1 MSFVDEP
8 AEQRV
13 NRQRALEAVQT
24 GADTVA
30 VACPF
35 CTTMLEDGI
44 GAVDK
49 KGDVQVKDVAELIWE
64 SVESNQSPSAA
75 GLPADSG

>member
-8 AEQRV
+8 AEKRV
-13 NRQRALEAVQT
+13 NRERAREAVAT

-44 GAVDK
+44 NAV
-49 KGDVQVKDVAELIWE
+49 KGDRDVQVKDISELMWE
-64 SVESNQSPSAA
+64 RVSGEPDTPTKA
-75 GLPADSG
+75 GD